1 MFLGFLKYR
10 FTRTLLITQWSQQH
24 EFLQDFFPEETPLTF
39 SLAWSFSLL
48 TSREACFLKFV
59 VLVFPATIKVP
70 ISCMY
75 YVIHIK
81 QEIKKWESFL

>member
-39 SLAWSFSLL
+39 SLA
-48 TSREACFLKFV
+48 
-59 VLVFPATIKVP
+59 
-70 ISCMY
+70 
-75 YVIHIK
+75 
-81 QEIKKWESFL
+81 